1 MTDATPLPQ
10 GWSVRYTPDGKPFYQ
25 NDTIKTTQWH
35 HPTIGTNH
43 TQQNAAKNVEL
54 KVKNEKNTDQKL
66 DSSHMHAGKSE
77 THSQNRAV
85 IVAVEL
91 ETENEK
97 NNDQT
102 STDSSKEI
110 KFKNP
115 RVMIALYA
123 IFCSLLLIAAFVQFV
138 AKVEAKVM
146 FWMQITGGCCLIA
159 SIIYQFGFSLKDMW
173 TRRALY
179 LPLLY
184 HIFDTASDFGTSYIY
199 YESIDYDNSYLQLFL
214 SSLLVIF
221 VYRIISSIL
230 VFVRTKQWKSA
241 LLQFFD
247 LYIYQIL
254 IKSWELNK
262 TDASKTQKYIASLEA
277 YLEAYPQIILGS
289 TAVMTELSKNDVNEF
304 NYFILFSAL
313 LSLTSVSMAAVAED
327 LTYFRADSSIRRKK
341 YCGLFYF
348 NHILY
353 RYCDVFLRSFVLMCV
368 WMMFNGFVVVSVLGF
383 DFLGAIISAS
393 AETKSINFEMLSCM
407 AATPLITKRLR
418 GASLLGIC
426 RKWFEI
432 MVMLY
437 VAYFALLGGSA
448 GSIVSTFGFVVWII
462 VLLAFIYVNT
472 MSFMYYME
480 VSNATKG
487 NGGKCCNVMREYGSK
502 SNSFEGIECGKDLIE
517 LFQFGYVIK
526 SSDISKGDFT
536 TMYDILNVYNIVMN
550 NI

>member
-277 YLEAYPQIILGS
+277 YLEAFPQIILSS
-289 TAVMTELSKNDVNEF
+289 TAVMSLIARSDPD
-304 NYFILFSAL
+304 YFVLFSAL
-313 LSLTSVSMAAVAED
+313 LSLTSVSMTAVAED
-327 LTYFRADSSIRRKK
+327 LTYFKPDSSIRIRTKK
-341 YCGLFYF
+341 HCKIKWKHL
-348 NHILY
+348 NHILF
-353 RYCDVFLRSFVLMCV
+353 RYCDVFLRSFVLMSI
-368 WMMFNGFVVVSVLGF
+368 WLMLSGFAVVIFLII
-383 DFLGAIISAS
+383 DFFGGLIAAS
-393 AETKSINFEMLSCM
+393 IYTKTINFDMLPCI
-407 AATPLITKRLR
+407 AITPLKTKRL
-418 GASLLGIC
+418 GVASLLGIL
-426 RKWFEI
+426 RISYEQLYLLM
-432 MVMLY
+432 MVYIFMTGTDIDTVQLI
-437 VAYFALLGGSA
+437 GS
-448 GSIVSTFGFVVWII
+448 FWII
-462 VLLAFIYVNT
+462 VFLIGVYVNI
-472 MSFMYYME
+472 MCIMYLME
-480 VSNATKG
+480 VLGAASG
-487 NGGKCCNVMREYGSK
+487 RYQYCNVMREYGSK